1 VRTFLGLGSNLGRK
15 RENLARARRLLEK
28 NGVRLLRLSAE
39 YRTQPV
45 GDQDQPWFIN
55 QVVEAETCLEPSNLL
70 ALIKRLE
77 KEMKRRPR
85 SRGGPRR
92 IDIDILLAGRRI
104 VSRPWLR
111 VPHPRLAQRNFVLI
125 PLAEIA
131 PGAIHPVLRK
141 TIRRLLRETNDR
153 SSIQKLKTRQ
163 PGKY

>member
-28 NGVRLLRLSAE
+28 NGVRILRRSGE

-45 GDQDQPWFIN
+45 GDEDQPWFVN
-55 QVVEAETCLEPSNLL
+55 QVVEAETGLESLELL

-77 KEMKRRPR
+77 GEMKRRPGP
-85 SRGGPRR
+85 RGGPRT

-104 VSRPWLR
+104 ISAPSLR
-111 VPHPRLAQRNFVLI
+111 VPHPRLAQRNFVLR

-131 PGAIHPVLRK
+131 PQVIHPVLRK
-141 TIRRLLRETNDR
+141 TVCRLLRETNDR
-153 SSIQKLKTRQ
+153 SLVQKLRSRR
-163 PGKY
+163 